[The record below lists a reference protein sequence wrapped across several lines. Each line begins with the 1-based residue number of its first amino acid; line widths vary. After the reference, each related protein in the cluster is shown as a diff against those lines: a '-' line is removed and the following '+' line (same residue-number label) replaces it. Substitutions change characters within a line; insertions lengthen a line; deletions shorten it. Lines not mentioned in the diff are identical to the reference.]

1 MEGVYKYSILEDLK
15 LIIQFYQN
23 DITLSGMKKMK
34 QSLLQDKCYN
44 SDFRI
49 LTDLRLSN
57 ISTTIEEVEEYGKWI
72 GEKLKSVRFNSNVIL
87 TSTPQQVSKAILFN
101 LNKNLK
107 DINYTIFSSLE
118 GSLKHLDIDISNIG
132 ITENVIE
139 KMIVKS
145 R

>member
-1 MEGVYKYSILEDLK
+1 
-15 LIIQFYQN
+15 
-23 DITLSGMKKMK
+23 MKKMK

-132 ITENVIE
+132 IIENVIE

>member
-1 MEGVYKYSILEDLK
+1 MEGVYKYSILEDFK

-132 ITENVIE
+132 IIENVIE